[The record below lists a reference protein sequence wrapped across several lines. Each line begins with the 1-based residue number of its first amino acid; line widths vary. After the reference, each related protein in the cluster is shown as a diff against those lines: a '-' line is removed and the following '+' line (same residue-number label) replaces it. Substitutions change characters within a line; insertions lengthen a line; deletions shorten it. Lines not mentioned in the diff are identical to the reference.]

1 MPAAAEDW
9 TVVRSKTRR
18 SRRGQGSTSTS
29 DPFSQPSRSVPNLTK
44 EEIQKDFD
52 NFNAQFQTSPG
63 AASLRDTIT
72 EFVSDALDV
81 GNDRPVTQ
89 AISLG
94 IGSFDPT
101 DGSWQLKR
109 RAHTQLAAM
118 LFMVRL
124 LEEKTS
130 SGPIKCIFQEPIFTS
145 GDLAFLTAMGH
156 EVVDSPVAS
165 NSVNAGTLF
174 FGPHLYKEVYGKALK
189 GELPSVWVGTDW
201 VVWSKTFISP
211 SKEEEEHLLAIKKM
225 HETYKHV
232 TFPEDDKDSTIFYA
246 TSLYLRYPENQ
257 AVASVEEV
265 AAAEMNYVE
274 VKDEIKE
281 ESSGTRNGKVKE
293 EPAETKYIKAKDEP
307 TETNNVRA
315 KQKPIKTYSL
325 KAKQKPIPERYNFR
339 GKREPTAKDD
349 VEIKEEPTET
359 NDVEIKEEAAET
371 NYVEIKDEPAETNDV
386 EIKDEPAET
395 KYVEVKDEPS
405 ETYNFGAKQETTE
418 TDDVKVKEESTETSY
433 AGVKR
438 ERSETIY
445 AGVKRESSEMYS
457 IRAKR
462 EPSETHQVYI
472 KEESVDWYDI
482 YIKEEPVD

>member
-1 MPAAAEDW
+1 MPAEAEDW

-29 DPFSQPSRSVPNLTK
+29 NPFSQPSRSVPNLTK

-52 NFNAQFQTSPG
+52 NFNAQFHTSPG

-72 EFVSDALDV
+72 EFVSDALAD
-81 GNDRPVTQ
+81 GNDKPVIQ

-124 LEEKTS
+124 LEEKTN
-130 SGPIKCIFQEPIFTS
+130 SGPIKCIFQEPIFTP
-145 GDLAFLTAMGH
+145 GDIAFLTAMGH

-174 FGPHLYKEVYGKALK
+174 YGPHLYKEIYGKALK

-225 HETYKHV
+225 HETYKLV
-232 TFPEDDKDSTIFYA
+232 TFPEDDKDNTIFYA

-257 AVASVEEV
+257 AVASVEEA
-265 AAAEMNYVE
+265 AAAEMNHVE
-274 VKDEIKE
+274 AKDEIKE
-281 ESSGTRNGKVKE
+281 EPSETNNVKVKE
-293 EPAETKYIKAKDEP
+293 EPTEMNSVEIKEEP
-307 TETNNVRA
+307 TETKNVRA
-315 KQKPIKTYSL
+315 KQKPIKTYDL
-325 KAKQKPIPERYNFR
+325 KSKI
-339 GKREPTAKDD
+339 
-349 VEIKEEPTET
+349 EIKEEPAEPYDFESEEESAEPIYIVINDEPTEMD
-359 NDVEIKEEAAET
+359 NFGVKQEPAET
-371 NYVEIKDEPAETNDV
+371 NYVEIKDEPAETYD
-386 EIKDEPAET
+386 
-395 KYVEVKDEPS
+395 
-405 ETYNFGAKQETTE
+405 FGAKRESSETIC
-418 TDDVKVKEESTETSY
+418 

-438 ERSETIY
+438 EP
-445 AGVKRESSEMYS
+445 SEMYS
-457 IRAKR
+457 MRLKR
-462 EPSETHQVYI
+462 EPTETYEVYI
-472 KEESVDWYDI
+472 KEEPLEWHEV
-482 YIKEEPVD
+482 YIKQEPID

>member
-1 MPAAAEDW
+1 M
-9 TVVRSKTRR
+9 
-18 SRRGQGSTSTS
+18 
-29 DPFSQPSRSVPNLTK
+29 
-44 EEIQKDFD
+44 EEIQKDFE

-72 EFVSDALDV
+72 EFVSDALAD
-81 GNDRPVTQ
+81 GNDKPVTQ

-124 LEEKTS
+124 LEEKTN

-145 GDLAFLTAMGH
+145 GDIGFLTAMGH
-156 EVVDSPVAS
+156 EVVASPVAS

-174 FGPHLYKEVYGKALK
+174 YGPHLYKEIYGKALQ

-232 TFPEDDKDSTIFYA
+232 TFPEDDRDNTIFYA

-257 AVASVEEV
+257 AVASVEEA

-274 VKDEIKE
+274 AKDEIKE
-281 ESSGTRNGKVKE
+281 EPSETNNVKVKE
-293 EPAETKYIKAKDEP
+293 EPTGMNYVEIKDEP
-307 TETNNVRA
+307 TETKNVRA
-315 KQKPIKTYSL
+315 KQKPIKTYGL
-325 KAKQKPIPERYNFR
+325 QGNQKPTFPERCNFR
-339 GKREPTAKDD
+339 AKREPTARDD
-349 VEIKEEPTET
+349 VKIKEEPTEP
-359 NDVEIKEEAAET
+359 NDVKIEEESTEAI
-371 NYVEIKDEPAETNDV
+371 YIVIKDEP
-386 EIKDEPAET
+386 
-395 KYVEVKDEPS
+395 
-405 ETYNFGAKQETTE
+405 TE
-418 TDDVKVKEESTETSY
+418 TDNFGVKREPSGTSY

-438 ERSETIY
+438 E
-445 AGVKRESSEMYS
+445 
-457 IRAKR
+457 
-462 EPSETHQVYI
+462 PSETYEV
-472 KEESVDWYDI
+472 
-482 YIKEEPVD
+482 YIKEEPVEWHEVYIKQEPLD

>member
-1 MPAAAEDW
+1 MPAAEDW
-9 TVVRSKTRR
+9 TVVRPKSRR

-29 DPFSQPSRSVPNLTK
+29 SPFSQPSRAVPYLTK

-72 EFVSDALDV
+72 EFVSDALAD

-130 SGPIKCIFQEPIFTS
+130 SGPIKCIFQEPIFTP
-145 GDLAFLTAMGH
+145 GDIAFLSAMGH

-174 FGPHLYKEVYGKALK
+174 YGPHLYKEIYGKALK
-189 GELPSVWVGTDW
+189 GELPSIWVGTDW
-201 VVWSKTFISP
+201 VVWSKTFLSP

-232 TFPEDDKDSTIFYA
+232 TFPEDDKDNTIFYA
-246 TSLYLRYPENQ
+246 TSLYLKYPENQ
-257 AVASVEEV
+257 ALASVEEA

-274 VKDEIKE
+274 AKDEIKE
-281 ESSGTRNGKVKE
+281 EPSETNNVKVKE
-293 EPAETKYIKAKDEP
+293 EPTETKQ
-307 TETNNVRA
+307 VRA
-315 KQKPIKTYSL
+315 KQKPIKTYGL
-325 KAKQKPIPERYNFR
+325 KGNQKS
-339 GKREPTAKDD
+339 
-349 VEIKEEPTET
+349 T
-359 NDVEIKEEAAET
+359 NDVEIKEEPAEPNDVEFEKESTEPIYIVIKEEPTETDNFGVKQEPAET
-371 NYVEIKDEPAETNDV
+371 NYVEIKDEPAATYTFGVKREPSQTNYV
-386 EIKDEPAET
+386 EIKDDPT
-395 KYVEVKDEPS
+395 GTNYVS
-405 ETYNFGAKQETTE
+405 A
-418 TDDVKVKEESTETSY
+418 
-433 AGVKR
+433 KR
-438 ERSETIY
+438 EPSETIY
-445 AGVKRESSEMYS
+445 AGVKREPSEMYS
-457 IRAKR
+457 MRLKR
-462 EPSETHQVYI
+462 EPSETYEVYI
-472 KEESVDWYDI
+472 KEEPLEWHEV
-482 YIKEEPVD
+482 YIKQEPLD

>member
-1 MPAAAEDW
+1 M
-9 TVVRSKTRR
+9 RSRTRR

-29 DPFSQPSRSVPNLTK
+29 NPFPQPSRAVPNLTK
-44 EEIQKDFD
+44 EEIQKDFE

-72 EFVSDALDV
+72 EFVSDALAD
-81 GNDRPVTQ
+81 GNDKPVTQ

-145 GDLAFLTAMGH
+145 GDIGFLTTMGH

-174 FGPHLYKEVYGKALK
+174 FGPHLYKEIYGKALK

-201 VVWSKTFISP
+201 IVWSQTFISP

-232 TFPEDDKDSTIFYA
+232 TFPEDDKDTTIFYA

-257 AVASVEEV
+257 TVASMEEA
-265 AAAEMNYVE
+265 AAAETHYVE

-281 ESSGTRNGKVKE
+281 EPSETNNAKVKE
-293 EPAETKYIKAKDEP
+293 EPSETNNVKVKEEP
-307 TETNNVRA
+307 TETKNVRA
-315 KQKPIKTYSL
+315 KQKPIKTYGL
-325 KAKQKPIPERYNFR
+325 KGKQ
-339 GKREPTAKDD
+339 EPTARDD
-349 VEIKEEPTET
+349 VEIKEELSEPSDVEIEEESEEPIYIVIQDEPTET
-359 NDVEIKEEAAET
+359 YNLGVKQELAET
-371 NYVEIKDEPAETNDV
+371 NYVEIKDEPAET
-386 EIKDEPAET
+386 
-395 KYVEVKDEPS
+395 
-405 ETYNFGAKQETTE
+405 YNLG
-418 TDDVKVKEESTETSY
+418 
-433 AGVKR
+433 
-438 ERSETIY
+438 
-445 AGVKRESSEMYS
+445 
-457 IRAKR
+457 AKR
-462 EPSETHQVYI
+462 EPSETNHAGVKREPSEMYSMRVKREPSETYEVYI
-472 KEESVDWYDI
+472 KEEPADWYDV
-482 YIKEEPVD
+482 YTKQEPVD

>member
-1 MPAAAEDW
+1 MPEEW
-9 TVVRSKTRR
+9 TVVRPKSRR

-29 DPFSQPSRSVPNLTK
+29 NPFPQPSRAVPNLTK
-44 EEIQKDFD
+44 EEIQKDFE

-72 EFVSDALDV
+72 EFVSDALAD

-124 LEEKTS
+124 LEEKTN
-130 SGPIKCIFQEPIFTS
+130 SGPIKCIFQEPIFTL
-145 GDLAFLTAMGH
+145 GDIGFLTAMGH

-174 FGPHLYKEVYGKALK
+174 YGPHLYKEIYGKALK

-232 TFPEDDKDSTIFYA
+232 TFPEDDRDNTIFYA

-257 AVASVEEV
+257 AVAPVEEE
-265 AAAEMNYVE
+265 AAAEMNHVE
-274 VKDEIKE
+274 VKDEIE
-281 ESSGTRNGKVKE
+281 EEPSETNNVKVKE
-293 EPAETKYIKAKDEP
+293 EP
-307 TETNNVRA
+307 TEMN
-315 KQKPIKTYSL
+315 S
-325 KAKQKPIPERYNFR
+325 
-339 GKREPTAKDD
+339 

-359 NDVEIKEEAAET
+359 KNVRAKQKPFKTYDLKSKVEIKEEPAEQNDVESEEESAEPIYIVIKDEPTEMDNFGVKQEPAET
-371 NYVEIKDEPAETNDV
+371 NYVEIKDEPAET
-386 EIKDEPAET
+386 
-395 KYVEVKDEPS
+395 
-405 ETYNFGAKQETTE
+405 YNFGAKR
-418 TDDVKVKEESTETSY
+418 ES
-433 AGVKR
+433 
-438 ERSETIY
+438 SETIY
-445 AGVKRESSEMYS
+445 AGVKREPSEMYS
-457 IRAKR
+457 MRLKR
-462 EPSETHQVYI
+462 EPTETYEVYI
-472 KEESVDWYDI
+472 KEEPLEWHEV
-482 YIKEEPVD
+482 YIKQEPID

>member
-1 MPAAAEDW
+1 MPATEDW
-9 TVVRSKTRR
+9 TVVRPKSRR

-29 DPFSQPSRSVPNLTK
+29 HPFPQPSRAVSYLTK

-72 EFVSDALDV
+72 EFVSDALSD
-81 GNDRPVTQ
+81 GNDKPVIQ

-145 GDLAFLTAMGH
+145 GDIAFLTAMGH
-156 EVVDSPVAS
+156 QVVDSPVAS

-246 TSLYLRYPENQ
+246 TSLYLR
-257 AVASVEEV
+257 
-265 AAAEMNYVE
+265 
-274 VKDEIKE
+274 
-281 ESSGTRNGKVKE
+281 
-293 EPAETKYIKAKDEP
+293 
-307 TETNNVRA
+307 
-315 KQKPIKTYSL
+315 
-325 KAKQKPIPERYNFR
+325 
-339 GKREPTAKDD
+339 
-349 VEIKEEPTET
+349 
-359 NDVEIKEEAAET
+359 
-371 NYVEIKDEPAETNDV
+371 
-386 EIKDEPAET
+386 
-395 KYVEVKDEPS
+395 
-405 ETYNFGAKQETTE
+405 
-418 TDDVKVKEESTETSY
+418 
-433 AGVKR
+433 
-438 ERSETIY
+438 
-445 AGVKRESSEMYS
+445 
-457 IRAKR
+457 
-462 EPSETHQVYI
+462 
-472 KEESVDWYDI
+472 
-482 YIKEEPVD
+482 

>member
-1 MPAAAEDW
+1 MPEDW
-9 TVVRSKTRR
+9 TVVRPKSRR

-29 DPFSQPSRSVPNLTK
+29 SPFSQPSRAVHYLTK

-72 EFVSDALDV
+72 EFVSDALAD
-81 GNDRPVTQ
+81 GNDRPVIQ

-118 LFMVRL
+118 LFMVHL
-124 LEEKTS
+124 LEEKTN
-130 SGPIKCIFQEPIFTS
+130 SGPIKCIFQEPIFTP
-145 GDLAFLTAMGH
+145 GDIAFLTAMGH

-225 HETYKHV
+225 HETYKLV
-232 TFPEDDKDSTIFYA
+232 TFPEDDKDTTIFYA

-274 VKDEIKE
+274 AKDEIKE
-281 ESSGTRNGKVKE
+281 EPSETNNVKVKE
-293 EPAETKYIKAKDEP
+293 EPTEAYVGVKEEPTEMNSVEIKDEP
-307 TETNNVRA
+307 SEMNYVEIKEEPTESKNVRA
-315 KQKPIKTYSL
+315 KQKPIKTYGL
-325 KAKQKPIPERYNFR
+325 K
-339 GKREPTAKDD
+339 GK
-349 VEIKEEPTET
+349 VEIKEESAEPNDVEFEKESTEPIYIVIQDEPTET
-359 NDVEIKEEAAET
+359 DNFAVKQEPAET
-371 NYVEIKDEPAETNDV
+371 NYVEIKDEPAEM
-386 EIKDEPAET
+386 
-395 KYVEVKDEPS
+395 
-405 ETYNFGAKQETTE
+405 YNFGAK
-418 TDDVKVKEESTETSY
+418 
-433 AGVKR
+433 R
-438 ERSETIY
+438 EPSETIY
-445 AGVKRESSEMYS
+445 AGVKREPSEMYS
-457 IRAKR
+457 MRLKR
-462 EPSETHQVYI
+462 EPTETYEVYI
-472 KEESVDWYDI
+472 KEEPLEWHEV
-482 YIKEEPVD
+482 YIKQEPLD